1 MKPARVLL
9 VVAAFL
15 PLVALFA
22 WQASRTYWLCD
33 DAYISFRYVRNFVEG
48 RGLVFNAGERVEGY
62 TNFLWVL
69 ELAGLWK
76 FFAARPEIGC
86 TILSAAYTA
95 GTVVLT
101 FLLAA
106 TGPIR
111 ERRWA
116 VAWGALL
123 LLTVS
128 HTFVIWTTSGLETRQ
143 FTFFVAL
150 AVVCLRA
157 SADRTPVL
165 VLASLALGAAEYTR
179 PEANLLFLCCL
190 AWLLFERRRARRL
203 QVSEI
208 AAFVVPFAVLV
219 GGHFLWRR
227 SYYGDLWPNTY
238 YAKHVRG
245 WPAAGWRYCTAAAI
259 ELGLYAL
266 VPAALVGLVERWRRG
281 DATHLLALA
290 CIVPHAA
297 YVFWIGG
304 DHFEYRV
311 FDFYW
316 PFLSVA
322 ALEGLVA
329 LGRAW
334 TSRRPA
340 LADAATC
347 GLFLLLAACSTAVQT
362 AKEIGSAGLATRQ
375 ETHRLQVEITREKFP
390 ALFWIPGAS
399 LVFGAYNSA
408 NAYLAAHGVAAP
420 YVEHRVFWIEQLARF
435 EPYEVL
441 HGTGWIPED
450 AVTWSDSIGVSSYY
464 LADLIVI
471 DNHGLTDR
479 HIAHAPVDR
488 TNDQRYMA
496 HDRSADWPYLE
507 QRGFNIVVWPCEHS
521 AEAALGGANYA
532 MKIRDD
538 LWMPF
543 DSYSTGWAERAF
555 RRGPEVRAWRVAQ
568 DLGCF
573 VDANLDGWTAEGEA
587 FEVGPRPDD
596 SRRLRLHPYRR
607 CSSGMLLDSRGA
619 SPDRPL
625 TGLVRSPPFRV
636 PPEASLEFVF
646 GGRGDRVGVRL
657 EENANVLAEWHPRD
671 TGGVTPEQHTL
682 REYAGRELRLCVF
695 DESGEAGGYVLVGEV
710 VLLVPAVINPG

>member
-15 PLVALFA
+15 PLVALLVG
-22 WQASRTYWLCD
+22 QASRTYWLCD

-48 RGLVFNAGERVEGY
+48 RGLVFNPGERVEGY

-76 FFAARPEIGC
+76 FFATRPEIGC

-95 GTVVLT
+95 GTVALT
-101 FLLAA
+101 VVLAA
-106 TGPIR
+106 SGPFR

-116 VAWGALL
+116 IAWGALL
-123 LLTVS
+123 LLGAS
-128 HTFVIWTTSGLETRQ
+128 HTFAIWATSGLETRQ
-143 FTFFVAL
+143 FTFFLVL

-157 SADRTPVL
+157 SAERSALLFP
-165 VLASLALGAAEYTR
+165 ASLALAAAEYTR

-190 AWLLFERRRARRL
+190 AWLVFVRLRARRL
-203 QVSEI
+203 RPGEI
-208 AAFVVPFAVLV
+208 AMFVVPFAVLV
-219 GGHFLWRR
+219 GGHFLWRW
-227 SYYGDLWPNTY
+227 SYYGDVWPNTY

-245 WPAAGWRYCTAAAI
+245 WPAAGWRYWTAAAI

-266 VPAALVGLVERWRRG
+266 VPAALVGLRERWRRG

-290 CIVPHAA
+290 CIAPHAA

-311 FDFYW
+311 LDFYW
-316 PFLSVA
+316 PFLAVA

-329 LGRAW
+329 LGRAC
-334 TSRRPA
+334 TQRRPA
-340 LADAATC
+340 LADAAA
-347 GLFLLLAACSTAVQT
+347 GALFLLLAACSTAVQT

-399 LVFGAYNSA
+399 LLFDAYNAA
-408 NAYLAAHGVAAP
+408 NAYLVAHGIAAP
-420 YVEHRVFWIEQLARF
+420 YVEHRVFWLEQLGRF
-435 EPYEVL
+435 APYEVL
-441 HGTGWIPED
+441 HGTGWIPPD

-464 LADLIVI
+464 LADLVVV

-496 HDRSADWPYLE
+496 HDRSADWAYLE
-507 QRGFNIVVWPCEHS
+507 QRGFNLIVWP
-521 AEAALGGANYA
+521 AERGAGAALENANYA

-543 DSYSTGWAERAF
+543 DSYSAGWAERAF
-555 RRGPEVRAWRVAQ
+555 RRGPEIRAWRVAQ
-568 DLGCF
+568 FLGCF
-573 VDANLDGWTAEGEA
+573 VDTNLSGWTTEGEA
-587 FEVGPRPDD
+587 FADGPRPDV

-607 CSSGMLLDSRGA
+607 CFAGMLLDSRGA
-619 SPDRPL
+619 NPDRPL
-625 TGLVRSPPFRV
+625 TGVVRSPAFRV
-636 PPEASLEFVF
+636 PPDAALEFVF
-646 GGRGDRVGVRL
+646 GGRGDHVGVRL
-657 EENANVLAEWHPRD
+657 EEDATVLAEWHPRD
-671 TGGVTPEQHTL
+671 TGGVTPERHSL
-682 REYAGRELRLCVF
+682 REYSGRELRLSVF
-695 DESGEAGGYVLVGEV
+695 DESGDAGGYVLVGEV
-710 VLLVPAVINPG
+710 VLLVPVVLHPG